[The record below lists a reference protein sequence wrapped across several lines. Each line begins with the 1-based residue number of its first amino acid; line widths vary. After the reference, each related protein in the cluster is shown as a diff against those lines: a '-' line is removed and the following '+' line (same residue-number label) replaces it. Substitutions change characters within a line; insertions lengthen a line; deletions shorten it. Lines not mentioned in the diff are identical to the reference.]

1 MPHRFIAG
9 VDLGGTNLRIVIA
22 NEDGEVEARRSAPL
36 PAGAPAD
43 VLMRVSRTIDDLA
56 RGVWVGASAAAI
68 GVAMPGLVDPERG
81 TGASLANLPGWDDV
95 DVASALRDGREAIV
109 AVENDANAAAIG
121 EGWLGAARGAKT
133 FVFVAYGTGIGAGI
147 VLDGKLHRGANGL
160 AGEIGFLPVSRQH
173 VREGDWHAGLEGLA
187 GGGAIADRARRVFGE
202 KAKVSELFDAADAG
216 DPEATA
222 WLRAT
227 EEWMAMGVASLIAT
241 LDPDMIVFGGGVAL
255 ARGERLLCPLRE
267 LLHRRGPQRTKLV
280 LSELGE
286 DAQILGAVKLAIDKM
301 RESA

>member
-1 MPHRFIAG
+1 
-9 VDLGGTNLRIVIA
+9 
-22 NEDGEVEARRSAPL
+22 
-36 PAGAPAD
+36 
-43 VLMRVSRTIDDLA
+43 MRVSRTIDDLA